1 MQRRSLSPLH
11 DAFLISLRKM
21 AWLCSVVLLGV
32 AVLCHTQHLRPP
44 VEIEPLPAM
53 PRVTMPH
60 MQPDEMTA
68 FISQAET
75 AMSERFDGFEPAIYK
90 KGKQCLVLVSKENK
104 YK

>member
-1 MQRRSLSPLH
+1 
-11 DAFLISLRKM
+11 M

-53 PRVTMPH
+53 PHVTMPH

-90 KGKQCLVLVSKENK
+90 KGKQCLVLQLVSKENR